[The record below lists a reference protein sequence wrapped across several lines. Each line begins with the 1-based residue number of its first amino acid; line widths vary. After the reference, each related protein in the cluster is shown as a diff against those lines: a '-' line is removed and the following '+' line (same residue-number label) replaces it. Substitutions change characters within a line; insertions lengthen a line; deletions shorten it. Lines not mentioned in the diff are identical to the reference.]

1 MNGRLFALVPGPRH
15 IHLYGLDDAGLFS
28 LLARPSSWPAALATF
43 ETLPARSRPVTLVA
57 VGSAPPDSFLRALGH
72 NLDAFVFVPGHW
84 LRGVPRNRQELRARR
99 AVRLA
104 ITHLRQPI
112 QTHYLDP
119 DDVFLS

>member
-1 MNGRLFALVPGPRH
+1 MNDRIFAVVPGPRH
-15 IHLYGLDDAGLFS
+15 IHIYGLDDAGLFS
-28 LLARPSSWPAALATF
+28 LLARPSSWPAALAAF
-43 ETLPARSRPVTLVA
+43 GTLPARSRPVTLVA

-84 LRGVPRNRQELRARR
+84 LCGLPRHKPQLRARR
-99 AVRLA
+99 AACLA

-119 DDVFLS
+119 DDGFLA